1 MIGEKKLKEIAKQIL
16 SFSNADQ
23 TEVVISTIDHALTR
37 YANSFI
43 HQNVRCSNTTIF
55 IRVVIKK
62 RIGVVSTNILS
73 IPALREAVKKA
84 VLIAR
89 LSPEDPNFISLPKP
103 KPIKRVNSFAENTV
117 NFGSIDRARSVK
129 KVIDIAKKA
138 KLVASGI
145 FETIISELAV
155 VNSLGVWAYQPTTQA
170 VLTAIVLGT
179 DSTGYASQV
188 DIDVHKINPE
198 TVARTATQKA
208 VLGEHPI
215 EITPGDYEV
224 ILEPPAVAEMM
235 DFFASLGPNGRIF
248 HEQASYLR
256 NKMGKRVFSSK
267 LTIWDDPFNAG
278 TIPLA
283 FDFEGYPKQKTLL
296 VRAGVPK
303 AIVYDSYLA
312 NKYKQRNTGHALP
325 APNTEGPIPGN
336 LIITPGKKTSEQLI
350 KGVKKGLLITRFWYV
365 RMLHHYQM
373 NITGMTRDGTFLI
386 VNGKIVYGVKNLRF
400 TQSIPE
406 VLRNIVELSRESSIQ
421 LSWVGAGYYPFLFIK
436 KFHFTST
443 TQF

>member
-1 MIGEKKLKEIAKQIL
+1 
-16 SFSNADQ
+16 
-23 TEVVISTIDHALTR
+23 
-37 YANSFI
+37 
-43 HQNVRCSNTTIF
+43 
-55 IRVVIKK
+55 
-62 RIGVVSTNILS
+62 
-73 IPALREAVKKA
+73 
-84 VLIAR
+84 
-89 LSPEDPNFISLPKP
+89 
-103 KPIKRVNSFAENTV
+103 
-117 NFGSIDRARSVK
+117 
-129 KVIDIAKKA
+129 
-138 KLVASGI
+138 
-145 FETIISELAV
+145 
-155 VNSLGVWAYQPTTQA
+155 
-170 VLTAIVLGT
+170 
-179 DSTGYASQV
+179 
-188 DIDVHKINPE
+188 
-198 TVARTATQKA
+198 
-208 VLGEHPI
+208 
-215 EITPGDYEV
+215 
-224 ILEPPAVAEMM
+224 MM